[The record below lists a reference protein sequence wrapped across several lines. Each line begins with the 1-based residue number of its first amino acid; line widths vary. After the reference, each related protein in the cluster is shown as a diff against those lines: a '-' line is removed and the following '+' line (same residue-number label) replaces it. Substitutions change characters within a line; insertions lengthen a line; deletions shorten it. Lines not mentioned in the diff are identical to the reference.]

1 MKRREFITLLGS
13 GLAAGLPNRAKAQ
26 SSKIYRVSLAFNTT
40 PLSEMAGPDP
50 TVPAARAFVHGLRD
64 LGYVEGQNLILERRS
79 AEGHAE
85 RYHDIIAELVQL
97 NVDVIATVSTPMIRE
112 AKAITTTVPIVMGA
126 STVDVLNLGL
136 VSSLGKPGG
145 NITGNINLFDP
156 EIDAKR
162 LELLK
167 EMLPNASRVAC
178 LTRIEEWKGPWGQS
192 VEVAAQ
198 KLGLTMVLAAH
209 TPDNYEAAFALIT
222 ESRVDALFVYP
233 GAYQYGS
240 RKMLVDFA
248 SKNRL
253 PDSHSFREAVE
264 VGGLM
269 SYGASVPALWQRA
282 ATYVDKILK
291 GANPGD
297 LPIMLPTK
305 FEFVINRRTADALG
319 IPVPSSLFALTDEV
333 IE

>member
-1 MKRREFITLLGS
+1 MGGAPAVWPFAARAQQPPKSSKVYRV
-13 GLAAGLPNRAKAQ
+13 GLA
-26 SSKIYRVSLAFNTT
+26 VTT
-40 PLSEMAGPDP
+40 SPLSEMAGPDP
-50 TVPAARAFVHGLRD
+50 IVPNARAFVHGLRD

-79 AEGHAE
+79 AEGHPE

-97 NVDVIATVSTPMIRE
+97 NVDVIVTVSTPMIAE

-136 VSSLGKPGG
+136 VSSWAKPGG

-167 EMLPNASRVAC
+167 GMLPSAKRVAC

-192 VEVAAQ
+192 VEGAAQ

-248 SKNRL
+248 RKNRL

-269 SYGASVPALWQRA
+269 SYGASVPALWRRA

-291 GANPGD
+291 GANPGE

-305 FEFVINRRTADALG
+305 LEFVINRRTADALG
-319 IPVPSSLFALTDEV
+319 VPVPPSLIALTDEV

>member
-1 MKRREFITLLGS
+1 
-13 GLAAGLPNRAKAQ
+13 
-26 SSKIYRVSLAFNTT
+26 
-40 PLSEMAGPDP
+40 
-50 TVPAARAFVHGLRD
+50 
-64 LGYVEGQNLILERRS
+64 
-79 AEGHAE
+79 
-85 RYHDIIAELVQL
+85 
-97 NVDVIATVSTPMIRE
+97 
-112 AKAITTTVPIVMGA
+112 MGA

-145 NITGNINLFDP
+145 NVTGNINWFDP

-167 EMLPNASRVAC
+167 EMLPSVNRVAC

-192 VEVAAQ
+192 AEVAAQ

-209 TPDNYEAAFALIT
+209 TPDNYDDALALIT
-222 ESRVDALFVYP
+222 ASGVDALFIYP
-233 GAYQYGS
+233 GAYQYGK

-248 SKNRL
+248 RKYRL
-253 PDSHSFREAVE
+253 PDSHGFREAVE

-269 SYGASVPALWQRA
+269 SYGASVPGLWRRA

-291 GANPGD
+291 GANPGE
-297 LPIMLPTK
+297 LPIMQPTK

-319 IPVPSSLFALTDEV
+319 VPVPPSLIALTDEV